1 MNSLAYRGTV
11 YIWPNVR
18 SGARYLQERRTGQLG
33 GLQLK
38 STELGQP
45 GRKPR
50 GFESLNIAGLWAA
63 LATAAIFTPPA
74 AAQQAPPAF
83 VCPDSTPTAFH
94 ECALEAARTFD
105 PPRTPDG
112 QPDFG
117 GVWDVPGSTW
127 EDLETNPGTLDDNG
141 YPTVVVDPP
150 DGRVPMQAW
159 SDERRRELVGQ
170 FVHPV
175 AACFLSG
182 VPYLMLRPA
191 PFQFL
196 QTPEHFV
203 ILGERAHG
211 YRIVTLEE
219 QSPIGD
225 DITLWNGVS
234 TGHWDGNTLVIE
246 TTQQNGK
253 SWLDQRAR
261 FYTEEATIVERLTLI
276 GPHSL
281 HYRATIDEPNVYT
294 RPFTISVAYRRNMDG
309 RELIEEPCYET
320 NEALMEIYRFSGFSI
335 YPGTTAEQARSTGQ
349 TAQ

>member
-1 MNSLAYRGTV
+1 M
-11 YIWPNVR
+11 I
-18 SGARYLQERRTGQLG
+18 RTSRLG

-38 STELGQP
+38 WTAPGHS
-45 GRKPR
+45 GRKRHGPD
-50 GFESLNIAGLWAA
+50 SLVIASLWLVAA
-63 LATAAIFTPPA
+63 TSALVTLPA
-74 AAQQAPPAF
+74 AAQESTTTF

-94 ECALEAARTFD
+94 ACALEAAQTFD

-141 YPTVVVDPP
+141 YPTVVVDPA

-219 QSPIGD
+219 QTPIGE

-234 TGHWDGNTLVIE
+234 TGRWDGNTLVIE
-246 TTQQNGK
+246 TTQQNGM

-261 FYTEEATIVERLTLI
+261 FYTEEANIVERLTLI
-276 GPHSL
+276 GPNSL
-281 HYRATIDEPNVYT
+281 HYQATVDDPDVYT
-294 RPFTISVAYRRNMDG
+294 RPFTISVAYRRNTEG
-309 RELIEEPCYET
+309 REVVEEPCYET
-320 NEALMEIYRFSGFSI
+320 NEALMEIYRFSGFSVF
-335 YPGTTAEQARSTGQ
+335 PGITAEEARRAGRM
-349 TAQ
+349 AQ

>member
-1 MNSLAYRGTV
+1 MK
-11 YIWPNVR
+11 
-18 SGARYLQERRTGQLG
+18 
-33 GLQLK
+33 LK
-38 STELGQP
+38 WTELGRS
-45 GRKPR
+45 GRKCLR
-50 GFESLNIAGLWAA
+50 DDHVAVARLWLLAA
-63 LATAAIFTPPA
+63 APALSALPA
-74 AAQQAPPAF
+74 AAQQPTTGS

-94 ECALEAARTFD
+94 ACAVEAASAYD

-219 QSPIGD
+219 QSPIGE

-276 GPHSL
+276 GPNSL
-281 HYRATIDEPNVYT
+281 HYQATIDEPNVYT
-294 RPFTISVAYRRNMDG
+294 RPFTISVAYRRNMEG
-309 RELIEEPCYET
+309 REVVEEPCYET
-320 NEALMEIYRFSGFSI
+320 NEALMEVYRFSGFSI
-335 YPGTTAEQARSTGQ
+335 FPGMTPEEARSASETTQ
-349 TAQ
+349 